1 MQLHSGQIFTEIIAC
16 VSCLKCVCS
25 QNDLLKS
32 FSLFGKIYLY
42 LAQSDRVIKGWGLD
56 WMGGDSRKNST
67 LLGKCFSK
75 YKIQKL
81 WKESASQNTEYKNS
95 GEEVYLKIQNM
106 PPCSFCS
113 PIDHNPNMCSSEQ
126 RKLEMTFGGFPPS
139 CYLVS
144 AGHTFGKCLSSS
156 SVKSPA
162 PPLLFGGEFSFL

>member
-1 MQLHSGQIFTEIIAC
+1 
-16 VSCLKCVCS
+16 
-25 QNDLLKS
+25 
-32 FSLFGKIYLY
+32 
-42 LAQSDRVIKGWGLD
+42 
-56 WMGGDSRKNST
+56 MGGDSRKNST

-106 PPCSFCS
+106 PPCSLCS

-126 RKLEMTFGGFPPS
+126 RKLEMTLGGFPPN

-162 PPLLFGGEFSFL
+162 PPLLFGVEFQLVIGVHCMYRMFICCKTLLRAQICTLIGCYMRQHLTY

>member
-1 MQLHSGQIFTEIIAC
+1 M
-16 VSCLKCVCS
+16 
-25 QNDLLKS
+25 
-32 FSLFGKIYLY
+32 
-42 LAQSDRVIKGWGLD
+42 GWGAMAAKTPLC
-56 WMGGDSRKNST
+56 WEVLLEIQNTKT
-67 LLGKCFSK
+67 LVRKCFSK
-75 YKIQKL
+75 YEIQKL
-81 WKESASQNTEYKNS
+81 WRGSASRNTKYKNS
-95 GEEVYLKIQNM
+95 VGEVLLKIQNM

-126 RKLEMTFGGFPPS
+126 RKLEMTLGGFPPS